1 MLTNI
6 AVPSIPVARALMI
19 APWVASAQSLG
30 APAEALLVRT
40 GIRPDVLQHATAAVP
55 LKKVFCWIEL
65 LCQSL
70 GTEHLGLDVGCAT
83 RYEDLGHY
91 GRMVMSALTLHQYLQ
106 QGISLYGT
114 VVVGQSFW
122 LSAHGAQVRL
132 NLSAPWDTELGEY
145 QTYLNSFAIII
156 GNVRRFAGPDWAP
169 SEISFGFSAREAI
182 PAAEIFGGTRVV
194 YRPGQTY
201 LEFPRAMLGLRLRHH
216 APAAAAGQSALSRPL
231 PKDLAGLVELQI
243 ESLLP
248 DRAVP
253 VDLVAETLGTSRR
266 SLQRGLAVQGVS
278 YTDLLT
284 AVRVRRAATWLEC
297 TDKPVVEIALDLGY
311 TDPSNFTRAFRRQ
324 TGVSPKAF
332 RDTAGHG

>member
-1 MLTNI
+1 MHTNI
-6 AVPSIPVARALMI
+6 AVPSIPVVRALMI

-30 APAEALLVRT
+30 APAEVLLGRA
-40 GIRPDVLQHATAAVP
+40 GIRSEVLRHATAAVP
-55 LKKVFCWIEL
+55 LKKLYCWIEL
-65 LCQSL
+65 VCQSL

-83 RYEDLGHY
+83 RYEDFGHY
-91 GRMVMSALTLHQYLQ
+91 GRMVLSALTLREYLQ
-106 QGISLYGT
+106 KGISLYGT

-132 NLSAPWDTELGEY
+132 NLSGPWDPELGDY

-156 GNVRRFAGPDWAP
+156 ANIRRFAGPGWAP
-169 SEISFGFSAREAI
+169 TEISFGFRAREVI
-182 PAAEIFGGTRVV
+182 PAADIFGGTRVV

-201 LEFPRAMLGLRLRHH
+201 LEFPRAMLGLRLRHR
-216 APAAAAGQSALSRPL
+216 APAVAAGQPALSRPL

-266 SLQRGLAVQGVS
+266 SLQRGLAFQGVS

-284 AVRVRRAATWLEC
+284 EVRVRRAATWLEC
-297 TDKPVVEIALDLGY
+297 TDKPVMEIAFDLGY
-311 TDPSNFTRAFRRQ
+311 TDASNFTRAFRRQ

-332 RDTAGHG
+332 RDTPGRD